1 MTNAAGCVDMLF
13 RIIND
18 LELKTMGKI
27 AMVLWTA
34 WWRREQKCWNDQL
47 TTVFYVLRR
56 ARDALQDWI
65 QMQAQRNIMH

>member
-47 TTVFYVLRR
+47 TTVFYVLRC